1 MAGYISVS
9 VQMCVCVCVCYGS
22 KCLMSGQSLGLW
34 SILSNVSSEVWI
46 MDQAHKVPHCSI
58 AYCSVVVSLSS
69 LVS

>member
-1 MAGYISVS
+1 
-9 VQMCVCVCVCYGS
+9 
-22 KCLMSGQSLGLW
+22 MSGQSLGLW